1 MIFNT
6 TYSVSG
12 SPAYPLGDPVKYP
25 QQDIPIGTLKLY
37 TEQYISDIGA
47 ALQTVTRS
55 ENTYTTQEMSYAI
68 LHHIPING
76 LYAIEFDLTF
86 SEYTLV
92 E

>member
-6 TYSVSG
+6 IYT
-12 SPAYPLGDPVKYP
+12 SPASPIYPSGDATKYP
-25 QQDIPIGTLKLY
+25 TSNIPVGTIKLY
-37 TEQYISDIGA
+37 SEQYISDIGE
-47 ALQTVTRS
+47 ALQVVTKS
-55 ENTYTTQEMSYAI
+55 TDKYDVQQMSQTI